1 MSREKIQS
9 MTDIKEAHI
18 VRRSIAALLDAV
30 LAVFLFFLLMMYVTT
45 PIANKTM
52 GYSDLHQDYLRYQT
66 ASHLYVYQQSNE
78 DGSVSLIEVKD
89 YEKAI
94 DVNKDSTIVSLINIS
109 EESPSYLLE
118 HLRYYYL
125 SYLTGENIELPES
138 NTRTYDMVA
147 DHFVS
152 PHYQDAV
159 EGTSVLPKDYYTEEY
174 FNKKVLLLES
184 EGAKY
189 FDAAS
194 WDSRVSVKED
204 VDVEAV
210 TKFLKAQAN
219 AAQKELYYT
228 DYMQKMNKDAKRI
241 QIFIIFVP
249 YFFVLPLVYFLPSML
264 FKNGETL
271 GKLTMHV
278 CLVSKDGYKV
288 KKRQIIFRFIIFLI
302 ELTLSFFI
310 LGVGITSLATAGVGV
325 FLLFIATVFTP
336 KYRSLHDLAAATM
349 VIDSRTSV
357 WFESKEKEDAKVQEF
372 NENLE
377 SYNDYKTES
386 KNVIQVGGEIVDPK
400 LKKEIEEKRKNEQK

>member
-1 MSREKIQS
+1 MSREAIKT

-45 PIANKTM
+45 PIANKAM
-52 GYSDLHQDYLRYQT
+52 GYSDLHQDYLRYQS
-66 ASHLYVYQQSNE
+66 ASHLYVYQQANE

-94 DVNKDSTIVSLINIS
+94 DVDKDSTIVSLINIS
-109 EESPSYLLE
+109 EEKPEYLLE

-138 NTRTYDMVA
+138 NTRTYDMVE

-152 PHYQDAV
+152 PHYLDVV
-159 EGTSVLPKDYYTEEY
+159 EGTELLPKDYYNEEY
-174 FNKKVLLLES
+174 FNRNILQIGQ
-184 EGAKY
+184 EGDNY
-189 FDAAS
+189 FDTPTFDTRAVMKEGVDEAA
-194 WDSRVSVKED
+194 
-204 VDVEAV
+204 AM
-210 TKFLKAQAN
+210 KFLKLQAN
-219 AAQKELYYT
+219 AAQKELYYS
-228 DYMQKMNKDAKRI
+228 DYMQAMNKKAKNI
-241 QIFIIFVP
+241 QLFIIFVP
-249 YFFVLPLVYFLPSML
+249 YFVVLPLVYFLPSML

-271 GKLTMHV
+271 GKLSMHICV
-278 CLVSKDGYKV
+278 ISKDGYKA
-288 KKRQIIFRFIIFLI
+288 KKRQIIFRFFVFLV
-302 ELTLSFFI
+302 ELTLSCFI
-310 LGVGITSLATAGVGV
+310 LGVGVTSLATAGVGI
-325 FLLFIATVFTP
+325 FLLFLATVFVP

-357 WFESKEKEDAKVQEF
+357 WFESKEKEDAKIKEF

-386 KNVIQVGGEIVDPK
+386 KNVIQVGGEIVDPE
-400 LKKEIEEKRKNEQK
+400 LKKEFEKKQKVKQK